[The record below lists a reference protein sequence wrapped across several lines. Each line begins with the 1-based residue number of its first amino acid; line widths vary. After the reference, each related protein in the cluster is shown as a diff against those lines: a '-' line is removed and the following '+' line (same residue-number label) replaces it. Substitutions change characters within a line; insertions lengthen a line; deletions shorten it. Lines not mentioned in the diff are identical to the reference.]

1 MLLSSRT
8 DVDAAAVIEH
18 AVRDA
23 KGFRVVPPAMRRGPR
38 VESIAGGGGGGG
50 GRGGGGGGT
59 PGVDSVVRDPVVAA
73 RDVAHATL
81 SGGGGARTNS
91 KGRLSTHGQLRGKS
105 VVLKSPALC
114 GCLYLSVQSSAMCLC
129 AVLCCV
135 VLCCSVLCCV
145 VLCCAVL
152 CCAVLYCVVLCCAV
166 LCCVVLSCAVLFCV
180 VLCFVL
186 CYAFCYFLLCAI
198 HVELYPKP

>member
-38 VESIAGGGGGGG
+38 VESIAGGGG
-50 GRGGGGGGT
+50 GGGGGGT

-105 VVLKSPALC
+105 VVLKSPALG
-114 GCLYLSVQSSAMCLC
+114 GCLYFFVQSPAMCLC
-129 AVLCCV
+129 T
-135 VLCCSVLCCV
+135 
-145 VLCCAVL
+145 
-152 CCAVLYCVVLCCAV
+152 VLCCAV
-166 LCCVVLSCAVLFCV
+166 LCCVVFCV
-180 VLCFVL
+180 MLCI
-186 CYAFCYFLLCAI
+186 LLCSAVCHPQRRI
-198 HVELYPKP
+198 YPWMILFVFSIPNHIKSYKP